1 MSIAT
6 ARARTRLPPEVN
18 RVLYIR
24 NLPFNFSAEDL
35 YNLFG
40 KFGAVRQIRQ
50 GSGKETRGTAYVVYE
65 DIFDAKTACEHLS
78 GFNVSNRYLIVLYY
92 NPIKHNKKLGTQDQ
106 EERIRK
112 MQVGGA
118 TGLGLGPAWP
128 RQARALPGPGPPAA
142 MFGCQGGPRLAGGR
156 GRVAGTGGCLA
167 CSTACRQ
174 APSTC

>member
-18 RVLYIR
+18 RVLYVR

-40 KFGAVRQIRQ
+40 KFGAIRQIRQ

-65 DIFDAKTACEHLS
+65 DIYDAKTACEHLS

-92 NPIKHNKKLGTQDQ
+92 NPTRHSKKLGTQDQ

-112 MQVGGA
+112 MQVRAGDAAAGA
-118 TGLGLGPAWP
+118 GALLRREAAAQRTPEPCLAQPGLAW
-128 RQARALPGPGPPAA
+128 RAALPAGT
-142 MFGCQGGPRLAGGR
+142 LAG
-156 GRVAGTGGCLA
+156 AGLL
-167 CSTACRQ
+167 
-174 APSTC
+174 